1 MPAPKPAAAPK
12 KKAAPVEEEP
22 AAAPKKTRSAK
33 KAAPVEEEPAADP
46 PKKTR
51 SVKKAAPVEEEP
63 AAAPV
68 EEEPTAPPKKLTKLP
83 FSTILRDDG
92 VIEIHPRAP
101 RKTRDAPR
109 SKAQTE
115 NDNHMKELHKRA
127 KVIHAEEKGSYQSAF
142 KKACSEARRS

>member
-1 MPAPKPAAAPK
+1 MPAPKKTVAQPDQRSGEASRAKPAVAP

-22 AAAPKKTRSAK
+22 AAEPKKTRSAK
-33 KAAPVEEEPAADP
+33 KAAPVEEEPATP
-46 PKKTR
+46 PE
-51 SVKKAAPVEEEP
+51 SV
-63 AAAPV
+63 
-68 EEEPTAPPKKLTKLP
+68 APPKKLKKLP

-115 NDNHMKELHKRA
+115 NDDHMKELHKRA

-142 KKACSEARRS
+142 KKACSEARPKVW

>member
-22 AAAPKKTRSAK
+22 AAA
-33 KAAPVEEEPAADP
+33 

-68 EEEPTAPPKKLTKLP
+68 EEEPTAPPKKLKKLP

-115 NDNHMKELHKRA
+115 NDIHMKELHKRA